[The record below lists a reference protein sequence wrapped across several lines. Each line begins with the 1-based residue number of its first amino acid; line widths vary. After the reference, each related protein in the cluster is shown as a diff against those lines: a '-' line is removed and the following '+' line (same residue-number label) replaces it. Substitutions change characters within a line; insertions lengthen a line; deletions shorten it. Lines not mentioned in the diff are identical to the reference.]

1 MGRIVWQI
9 KANYMQARPIQDIRR
24 LIGGNLV
31 AYDGISKP
39 ANLWMPYQTA
49 NFVTPPFADF
59 PSGHSAFSQSFAN
72 VMTKWFGPYVPNN
85 RVAYTNLRLL
95 CPMFTSDQTVPYGSF
110 TTASGASE
118 IQPGV
123 VPAAPLTLSWST
135 WQAMANS
142 AGMSRQYGGI
152 HCNSAHLGSQAA
164 ANTLT
169 PIVQAAWGF

>member
-9 KANYMQARPIQDIRR
+9 KSTYMESRPIQDIRR
-24 LIGGNLV
+24 LITGNIT

-72 VMTKWFGPYVPNN
+72 VMTKWFGPNIPNN
-85 RVAYTNLRLL
+85 TVSYSNLGIL
-95 CPMFTSDQTVPYGSF
+95 CPMFTTNQTMPYGSF
-110 TTASGASE
+110 TTAAGTSE

-123 VPAAPLTLSWST
+123 VPAAPLTLSWPT

-142 AGMSRQYGGI
+142 AGLSRQYGGI
-152 HCNSAHLGSQAA
+152 HCVSADLGSKAA
-164 ANTLT
+164 ANVLT
-169 PIVQAAWGF
+169 PIVEAAWGF